1 MEGVGLF
8 TIARYRGCPAS
19 AIYIITDVILEDGW
33 HLGWEGN
40 KIDDVIAEIIDV
52 IVEI

>member
-8 TIARYRGCPAS
+8 TIAHYRKCSAS
-19 AIYIITDVILEDGW
+19 PIYIITDVITEDGW

-40 KIDDVIAEIIDV
+40 KIDEVITKIIDV
-52 IVEI
+52 IVH